1 MSTAVQNSTSMIADM
16 TKLLDQGIEAVR
28 SLPVERQDVA
38 GELLLAMACQQRA
51 GYSLSP
57 DQIEDIKLA
66 AVEAIAE
73 NSQPMPRCR
82 RCGANAA
89 YEAALYAARAAAS
102 RQYPSLHHP

>member
-1 MSTAVQNSTSMIADM
+1 MSTAVQNSTSLIADM

-28 SLPVERQDVA
+28 SLPAERQDVA

-66 AVEAIAE
+66 LIEADRGEFATDAE
-73 NSQPMPRCR
+73 MSALWSK
-82 RCGANAA
+82 CG
-89 YEAALYAARAAAS
+89 L
-102 RQYPSLHHP
+102 